1 MSHRSPSRR
10 SRSPSRHSQ
19 SPSRSPSRRS
29 RSPSRHSRRSA
40 PHGMD
45 TIEIASLY
53 EYIGSIQQHAVDMDH
68 QSFLLS
74 IAILKALS
82 DKLTSDGTT
91 VQLQQALRNV
101 LTILKDEAVT
111 NDDELTNVQSIE
123 KTIRVIYGSIGVDFG
138 TRITYKDNE
147 KVVTKP
153 AVAVR
158 FTDFEKDVI
167 ENLDELRRLTDNEST
182 VILYKRVDRLYK
194 DFNMLV
200 SSGHTL
206 DLQHKLREDIIILH
220 LHDSDMI
227 PREQTLLHNIEK
239 GLRVLYKYQLGLD
252 FGERII
258 T

>member
-1 MSHRSPSRR
+1 MSHRSPSRRSRSPSRR

-29 RSPSRHSRRSA
+29 RSPSRRSWSPPRR
-40 PHGMD
+40 
-45 TIEIASLY
+45 
-53 EYIGSIQQHAVDMDH
+53 
-68 QSFLLS
+68 
-74 IAILKALS
+74 
-82 DKLTSDGTT
+82 
-91 VQLQQALRNV
+91 
-101 LTILKDEAVT
+101 
-111 NDDELTNVQSIE
+111 
-123 KTIRVIYGSIGVDFG
+123 
-138 TRITYKDNE
+138 
-147 KVVTKP
+147 
-153 AVAVR
+153 VR

-167 ENLDELRRLTDNEST
+167 ENLDVLRRLTDNEST
-182 VILYKRVDRLYK
+182 DKLYKRVDRLYK
-194 DFNMLV
+194 DFKMLV

-227 PREQTLLHNIEK
+227 PKEQTLLHNIEK